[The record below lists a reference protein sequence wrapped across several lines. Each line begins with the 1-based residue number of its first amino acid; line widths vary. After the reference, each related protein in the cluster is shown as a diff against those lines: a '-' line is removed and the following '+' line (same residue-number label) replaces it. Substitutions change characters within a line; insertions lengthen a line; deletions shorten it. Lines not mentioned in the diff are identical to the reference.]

1 MNINTQF
8 KTNTAGHRV
17 KITAPKPTTEATERF
32 LRHVVTHDGQMPTP
46 CRVWVGSARFRVSDE
61 LVMTPRR
68 FVLLIAGFELER
80 GVKYKAICGT
90 PGCVSLGHI
99 GW

>member
-1 MNINTQF
+1 MTDLVYNRHNHLAR
-8 KTNTAGHRV
+8 KS
-17 KITAPKPTTEATERF
+17 APKPTAEATERF
-32 LRHVVTHDGQMPTP
+32 LRHMVTQEGPLPTP
-46 CRVWVGSARFRVSDE
+46 CRIWLGSARFRVSEE

-68 FVLLIAGFELER
+68 FVLLIAGFELEP
-80 GVKYKAICGT
+80 GVKYKAVCGT